1 MIHPIDKAPCGPNP
15 APAPFAG
22 GTFTHRLSRDEVRL
36 LATRIAD
43 GDREARNLLVQANLG
58 LVVRVARHYV
68 GRGLMMDDL
77 VGEGNLGLIRA
88 AEDFDP
94 QVGTHFSTY
103 ATYWIK
109 ESILRALMNTTAT
122 IRLPA
127 HMFRLL
133 IKWSRTERSLGRA
146 YGRAP
151 TMDEIASA
159 MGLNEHQ
166 KDLLAKARHAR
177 GLRLESGLS
186 VGPRPWLAAEM
197 MDSHEA
203 PEALIEADEERRCLL
218 EGMGRLDNRERTV
231 LILRYGLGSEPPM
244 NYNEIGRRLGVT
256 REWVRKIAKQ
266 TIEKLVEGSVADPV
280 PPHVGRRTK
289 HLKVSTARVPR
300 PDASGSPSGLDQQPV
315 AASDAM
321 VAPDSSH
328 ECPTR
333 CGPEAGLRTQE
344 TRCLAWCG

>member
-15 APAPFAG
+15 APATFAG

-151 TMDEIASA
+151 TTDEITSA

-203 PEALIEADEERRCLL
+203 PEALIEADEERNGLVER
-218 EGMGRLDNRERTV
+218 MGRLDNRERTV

-266 TIEKLVEGSVADPV
+266 TIEKLVEGSPADYDS
-280 PPHVGRRTK
+280 PHGDRRTK
-289 HLKVSTARVPR
+289 DHRGATALVSR
-300 PDASGSPSGLDQQPV
+300 PDASGSPAGLDQPV
-315 AASDAM
+315 AGSGAM
-321 VAPDSSH
+321 VVPDPSH
-328 ECPTR
+328 ECPVR
-333 CGPEAGLRTQE
+333 CGPEAGLHTLE
-344 TRCLAWCG
+344 TCCLARCG